1 MRYTAIILLLS
12 LFTAQLSAQNVD
24 NQDIID
30 ANTITTAVP
39 FLRINP
45 DARSGAMGDVGLAL
59 GADANA
65 IFTNPARMAF
75 IESEYGVSM
84 TFVPWLRNLVRDVY
98 LADLVGYYR
107 LPNAQT
113 ISSSMRY
120 FSLGEIQ
127 FTDNQGNSLGT
138 GQPKEF
144 AMDLNYARAF
154 GEEGGFQTGV
164 GVGLRYIYSN
174 ISVSSNVSS
183 GPDIRPGH
191 AAGADVSVFM
201 TKPYKLDKI
210 KGMDFNMGLAITNIG
225 SKMTYTQNAVNKD
238 FIPTNLGIG
247 FGADLHI
254 DDIHSVG
261 IYADVNKLLVPTPDT
276 VDANNDGVFDYRER
290 SVVGGM
296 FSSFAD
302 APGGFKE
309 ELREFYVGAGVEY
322 WYNKQFAL
330 RMGYFYEH
338 PTKGARKFLSAGAG
352 VKYSVFSLNFA
363 YLIPT
368 SSNRNPLD
376 NTLRFSLLFEF
387 NKDSEA
393 APIGVQ

>member
-1 MRYTAIILLLS
+1 M
-12 LFTAQLSAQNVD
+12 
-24 NQDIID
+24 
-30 ANTITTAVP
+30 
-39 FLRINP
+39 
-45 DARSGAMGDVGLAL
+45 
-59 GADANA
+59 
-65 IFTNPARMAF
+65 
-75 IESEYGVSM
+75 
-84 TFVPWLRNLVRDVY
+84 
-98 LADLVGYYR
+98 
-107 LPNAQT
+107 
-113 ISSSMRY
+113 
-120 FSLGEIQ
+120 
-127 FTDNQGNSLGT
+127 
-138 GQPKEF
+138 
-144 AMDLNYARAF
+144 
-154 GEEGGFQTGV
+154 
-164 GVGLRYIYSN
+164 
-174 ISVSSNVSS
+174 
-183 GPDIRPGH
+183 
-191 AAGADVSVFM
+191 
-201 TKPYKLDKI
+201 
-210 KGMDFNMGLAITNIG
+210 
-225 SKMTYTQNAVNKD
+225 
-238 FIPTNLGIG
+238 GIG

-276 VDANNDGVFDYRER
+276 VDADNDGVFDYRER

>member
-1 MRYTAIILLLS
+1 MWDIVCP
-12 LFTAQLSAQNVD
+12 NVD

-65 IFTNPARMAF
+65 IFINPARMAF

-144 AMDLNYARAF
+144 AMDLNYARGF
-154 GEEGGFQTGV
+154 GKKGGFQTGV
-164 GVGLRYIYSN
+164 GVGSVIYSN
-174 ISVSSNVSS
+174 LSVSSNVSS

-191 AAGADVSVFM
+191 AVKKADVSVFM
-201 TKPYKLDKI
+201 TKPYKSDKI

-254 DDIHSVG
+254 DDIHSIG

-276 VDANNDGVFDYRER
+276 VDADNDGVFDYRER

-309 ELREFYVGAGVEY
+309 ELREFYVGAGLE
-322 WYNKQFAL
+322 
-330 RMGYFYEH
+330 
-338 PTKGARKFLSAGAG
+338 
-352 VKYSVFSLNFA
+352 
-363 YLIPT
+363 
-368 SSNRNPLD
+368 
-376 NTLRFSLLFEF
+376 
-387 NKDSEA
+387 
-393 APIGVQ
+393 

>member
-1 MRYTAIILLLS
+1 MRYTAFILLLS
-12 LFTAQLSAQNVD
+12 LFTGQLFAQNVD

-154 GEEGGFQTGV
+154 GEKGGFQTGV

-174 ISVSSNVSS
+174 LSVSSNVSS

-225 SKMTYTQNAVNKD
+225 SKMTYTQNAENKD

-261 IYADVNKLLVPTPDT
+261 IYVDANKLLVPTPDT

-387 NKDSEA
+387 NKDGEA